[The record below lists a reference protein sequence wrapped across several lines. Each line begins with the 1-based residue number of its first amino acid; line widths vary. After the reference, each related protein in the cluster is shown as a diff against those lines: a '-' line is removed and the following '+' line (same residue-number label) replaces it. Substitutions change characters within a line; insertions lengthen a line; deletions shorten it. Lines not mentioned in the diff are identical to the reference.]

1 MTAGEES
8 SNRVKRRRRAAA
20 RTGWLAIVHALLVL
34 IAYVLL
40 APAPNPTSDN
50 AAYAEYYGASSS
62 HTAIVV
68 AGFYILPFAGI
79 AFMWFI
85 VALRIWIRRASEG
98 VRDEFY
104 STGQLVSGVVYLTL
118 LLVASASISVLALDI
133 KTADGG
139 LNPQVARQFTE
150 MSWTLAVVFA
160 MRMAAVFVMTT
171 AALGRHHGFLPTW
184 FTIAS
189 YVIGA
194 VLLIGPAVSKLL
206 ILVMPVW
213 MLVLGVLLLVR
224 SRFAPEALIGT
235 ADLPPDQ
242 SL

>member
-1 MTAGEES
+1 M
-8 SNRVKRRRRAAA
+8 RKRRRTAA

-34 IAYVLL
+34 VAYVLV

-50 AAYAEYYGASSS
+50 AAYAEYYGSSSS

-85 VALRIWIRRASEG
+85 IAFRIWIRRTSDG
-98 VRDEFY
+98 RRDELY

-118 LLVASASISVLALDI
+118 LMVASASISVLALDI
-133 KTADGG
+133 ETADAG
-139 LNPQVARQFTE
+139 LSPQIARQFTE

-160 MRMAAVFVMTT
+160 MRMAATFVVTT
-171 AALGRHHGFLPTW
+171 AALGRRHEFLPKW

-189 YVIGA
+189 YAIGA
-194 VLLIGPAVSKLL
+194 ILLVGPTLSQFLM
-206 ILVMPVW
+206 LVMPVW
-213 MLVLGVLLLVR
+213 MLVLGILLLVR
-224 SRFAPEALIGT
+224 SRSAPEALVGT
-235 ADLPPDQ
+235 ENLTQ
-242 SL
+242 EGSM

>member
-1 MTAGEES
+1 MSVGKAS
-8 SNRVKRRRRAAA
+8 SNRVKKRRRAAA
-20 RTGWLAIVHALLVL
+20 RTGWLAIVHALLVFS
-34 IAYVLL
+34 AYVLL

-50 AAYAEYYGASSS
+50 EAYVEYYGASSS
-62 HTAIVV
+62 HAAIVV

-85 VALRIWIRRASEG
+85 IALRIWIRRASEG
-98 VRDEFY
+98 IRDEFY

-133 KTADGG
+133 ETADGG
-139 LNPQVARQFTE
+139 LSPQIARQFTE

-160 MRMAAVFVMTT
+160 MRMAAVFVIAT
-171 AALGRHHGFLPTW
+171 AALGRRHGFLPSW

-189 YVIGA
+189 YAIGA
-194 VLLIGPAVSKLL
+194 VLLIGPTVSRLL
-206 ILVMPVW
+206 ILVMPLW

-224 SRFAPEALIGT
+224 SRTAPEALIG
-235 ADLPPDQ
+235 AEELPPER
-242 SL
+242 ST